1 MKVKDIIDMI
11 DEFTPL
17 HVIVKSNVISFTK
30 TYCMPKELKLI
41 NELFIKKIYVYND
54 NLCLVVSEV
63 E

>member
-17 HVIVKSNVISFTK
+17 RVIVKSNVISFTK